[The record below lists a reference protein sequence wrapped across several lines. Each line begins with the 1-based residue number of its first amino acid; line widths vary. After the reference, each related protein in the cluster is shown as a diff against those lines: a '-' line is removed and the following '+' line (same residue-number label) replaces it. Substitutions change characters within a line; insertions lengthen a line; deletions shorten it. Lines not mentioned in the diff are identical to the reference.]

1 MTENINMQMES
12 DYSDLL
18 DRKLISLYGMQD
30 GNPTKMDSL
39 GTETKAIRA
48 INDQKF
54 KRSRKNSND
63 QLTNISMDAITQANS
78 KKAKHQRVRTDESS
92 NSSHSGGEK

>member
-1 MTENINMQMES
+1 MES

-18 DRKLISLYGMQD
+18 DRKLISLYGMQG

-48 INDQKF
+48 INAH
-54 KRSRKNSND
+54 KRSRKTSND
-63 QLTNISMDAITQANS
+63 LLTNISMDAVT
-78 KKAKHQRVRTDESS
+78 
-92 NSSHSGGEK
+92 

>member
-1 MTENINMQMES
+1 MES

-18 DRKLISLYGMQD
+18 DRKLISLYGMQG

-48 INDQKF
+48 INDHAH
-54 KRSRKNSND
+54 KRSRKTSND
-63 QLTNISMDAITQANS
+63 LLTNISMDAVT
-78 KKAKHQRVRTDESS
+78 
-92 NSSHSGGEK
+92 

>member
-39 GTETKAIRA
+39 GSETKAIRA
-48 INDQKF
+48 IHDHTH
-54 KRSRKNSND
+54 KRKRKNSND
-63 QLTNISMDAITQANS
+63 QLTNISMDAITQAHS
-78 KKAKHQRVRTDESS
+78 KTAKHHNRTTNTD
-92 NSSHSGGEK
+92 